1 VRNRKIGEY
10 ILNRR
15 KIILKNGFAGLTG
28 QIISEFLQFVVR
40 IFTLRYIGVEVLGI
54 SATFTSI
61 LQTLSLTEL
70 GFQMA
75 VVYYLYQPLS
85 QHDEKKINQILI
97 ILKRVYEVV
106 GTVFIC
112 ISIACIPILKY
123 ILKDIDITTTVMA
136 YYIIMSMNIACT
148 YFMAYKRAL
157 LLADQKD
164 YISQT
169 VDCLFNVIISIFK
182 IGVIILFRNYIIF
195 LLLQTIQTVGANIVI
210 QLFCKR
216 KYSFLCT
223 SKFEMSIFKSISKD
237 VKNVF
242 MGKLAGYVYGAT
254 DNLIISSFIG
264 AVYVGYLSNYIVF
277 ITAIKKALGSMFY
290 AMTSIIGNM
299 LTEKSEIKNKERTF
313 RMYSYVRYVLASM
326 IVIPWIL
333 FADDAVR
340 ILYGAQY
347 ILSDF
352 IVILLAIDLYI
363 HIVYT
368 PCCEY
373 INGSG
378 YFKIDKDIAML
389 GAGINIITSI
399 YFVLKMGVAGVLVG
413 TVLSQVFF
421 WAGRSSIVYLKIF
434 GLSKEVYFKY
444 ISINV
449 KWIIALIF
457 QITLFS
463 IIRNKIALKNSFL
476 ELIIEFILC
485 ELINIFVQVAVFH
498 SSEEQR
504 ELLIKIKL
512 R

>member
-1 VRNRKIGEY
+1 M
-10 ILNRR
+10 NRR
-15 KIILKNGFAGLTG
+15 KIILKNGFVGLTG
-28 QIISEFLQFVVR
+28 QIISEFLQFIVR
-40 IFTLRYIGVEVLGI
+40 IFVLRYIGVEVLGI

-75 VVYYLYQPLS
+75 VVYYLYQPLN
-85 QHDEKKINQILI
+85 QHDEIKINQILT
-97 ILKRVYEVV
+97 ILKRVYEVI
-106 GTVFIC
+106 GIIFIC
-112 ISIACIPILKY
+112 MSLACMPILQY
-123 ILKDIDITTTVMA
+123 ILKDIDITITVIA

-210 QLFCKR
+210 HLFCKR
-216 KYSFLCT
+216 KYSFLCI

-254 DNLIISSFIG
+254 DNLIISSFVG

-277 ITAIKKALGSMFY
+277 ITAIKKAIGSMFY

-299 LTEKSEIKNKERTF
+299 LTEKSEIKNREITF
-313 RMYSYVRYVLASM
+313 RKYSYVRYVLASM
-326 IVIPWIL
+326 IIIPWVL

-352 IVILLAIDLYI
+352 IVVLLAIDLYI

-378 YFKIDKDIAML
+378 YFKIDKYIAMF
-389 GAGINIITSI
+389 GAGANIITSTC
-399 YFVLKMGVAGVLVG
+399 FVLKMGVVGVLVG

-421 WAGRSSIVYLKIF
+421 WVGRSSIVYLKIF
-434 GLSKEVYFKY
+434 GLSKKVYFKY
-444 ISINV
+444 ISTNV
-449 KWIIALIF
+449 RWIIVLIF
-457 QITLFS
+457 QIILFS
-463 IIRNKIALKNSFL
+463 NIRSKIIMENYTL

-485 ELINIFVQVAVFH
+485 EVITIFVQLIVFH
-498 SSEEQR
+498 VSEEQR
-504 ELLIKIKL
+504 ELLKKIK
-512 R
+512 

>member
-1 VRNRKIGEY
+1 MNRK
-10 ILNRR
+10 
-15 KIILKNGFAGLTG
+15 KIILKNGIAGLTG
-28 QIISEFLQFVVR
+28 QIISEFLQFIVR

-54 SATFTSI
+54 SATFTSV
-61 LQTLSLTEL
+61 LQTLSLAEL

-85 QHDEKKINQILI
+85 QHDEIKINQILI
-97 ILKRVYEVV
+97 ILKRVYEIIGIIFV
-106 GTVFIC
+106 C

-123 ILKDIDITTTVMA
+123 ILKDIDITATVIA

-169 VDCLFNVIISIFK
+169 IDCLFNVIISIFK
-182 IGVIILFRNYIIF
+182 IGVIILFRNYIVF
-195 LLLQTIQTVGANIVI
+195 LILQIIQTVGANIVI

-216 KYSFLCT
+216 KYLFLC
-223 SKFEMSIFKSISKD
+223 SGKFEMSIFKSISKD

-254 DNLIISSFIG
+254 DNLIISSFVG
-264 AVYVGYLSNYIVF
+264 TVYVGYLSNYIVF

-299 LTEKSEIKNKERTF
+299 LTKKTEVENREMIF
-313 RMYSYVRYVLASM
+313 RMYSYARYVLAS
-326 IVIPWIL
+326 IIIIPWVL

-340 ILYGAQY
+340 ILYGGQY
-347 ILSDF
+347 ILSDI
-352 IVILLAIDLYI
+352 IVILLAVDLYI

-378 YFKIDKDIAML
+378 YFKSDKDIAMV
-389 GAGINIITSI
+389 GAGINIIASI
-399 YFVLKMGVAGVLVG
+399 CFALKFGVAGVLVG

-421 WAGRSSIVYLKIF
+421 WVGRSSIVYSKIF
-434 GLSKEVYFKY
+434 GLNKEEYFKY

-449 KWIIALIF
+449 KWIAVLIF
-457 QITLFS
+457 QIILFS
-463 IIRNKIALKNSFL
+463 NIRNRIIIGNYIL
-476 ELIIEFILC
+476 ELIIEFFLC
-485 ELINIFVQVAVFH
+485 ELINFFVQAVVFH
-498 SSEEQR
+498 TSEEQK
-504 ELLIKIKL
+504 ELLIKVKL

>member
-1 VRNRKIGEY
+1 M
-10 ILNRR
+10 NRR
-15 KIILKNGFAGLTG
+15 KIILKNGFVGLTG
-28 QIISEFLQFVVR
+28 QIISEFLQFIVR
-40 IFTLRYIGVEVLGI
+40 IFVLRYIGVEVLGI

-75 VVYYLYQPLS
+75 VVYYLYQPLN
-85 QHDEKKINQILI
+85 HHEEIKINQILT
-97 ILKRVYEVV
+97 ILKRVYEVI
-106 GTVFIC
+106 GIVFIC
-112 ISIACIPILKY
+112 ITIACMPLLQY
-123 ILKDIDITTTVMA
+123 ILKDIDITITVIA

-169 VDCLFNVIISIFK
+169 ADCLFNVIISIFK

-195 LLLQTIQTVGANIVI
+195 LLLQTIQTVGANIII
-210 QLFCKR
+210 QFFCKR
-216 KYSFLCT
+216 KYPFLCT
-223 SKFEMSIFKSISKD
+223 SKFEMPIFKSISKD

-254 DNLIISSFIG
+254 DNLIISSFVG

-277 ITAIKKALGSMFY
+277 INAIKKALGSMFY

-299 LTEKSEIKNKERTF
+299 LTEKSEIKNREITF
-313 RMYSYVRYVLASM
+313 RKYSYVRYVLASM
-326 IVIPWIL
+326 IIIPWVL

-352 IVILLAIDLYI
+352 IVVLLAIDLYI

-378 YFKIDKDIAML
+378 YFKIDKYIAMF
-389 GAGINIITSI
+389 GACTNIITSTC
-399 YFVLKMGVAGVLVG
+399 FVLKMGVAGVLVG

-421 WAGRSSIVYLKIF
+421 WVGRSSIVYLKIF
-434 GLSKEVYFKY
+434 GLSKKVYFKY
-444 ISINV
+444 ISTNV
-449 KWIIALIF
+449 RWIIVLIF
-457 QITLFS
+457 QIILFS
-463 IIRNKIALKNSFL
+463 NIRSKIIIENYTL
-476 ELIIEFILC
+476 ELVIEFILC
-485 ELINIFVQVAVFH
+485 EVITIFVQLMVFH
-498 SSEEQR
+498 VSEEQR
-504 ELLIKIKL
+504 ELLKK
-512 R
+512 